1 MKRSTIVDTGT
12 GLSRKVFACLGLS
25 GGAITT
31 NGLPLAVRPQPETRR
46 NVKDTDFVRMLENDA
61 APPPQI
67 KRVEVSTE
75 TLPKKTGGAYGDLFC
90 PAGG

>member
-1 MKRSTIVDTGT
+1 MPG
-12 GLSRKVFACLGLS
+12 
-25 GGAITT
+25 
-31 NGLPLAVRPQPETRR
+31 NGLPLAVRPQPENKR

-61 APPPQI
+61 AQPPLK